1 MRHGRLGVLLCTL
14 ALLAGGLAGP
24 VATAPARAA
33 AAGRVLPDR
42 LHLADGVHQLVTVTS
57 RNWSDTRAR
66 MRVWRRASGH
76 GDRASDGSSDGSG
89 DWRLV
94 RGPVR
99 VSLGWNGWVR
109 AHHRRQ
115 STGTTPAGNFRIRG
129 AFGVRPDPGAH
140 LRYRHVDR
148 NDAWPYEPRDPAT
161 YNIFQ
166 PRQARTSHW
175 RADYVERLADYRREY
190 AYALVLGFNLPGGVH
205 WSAQRHQR
213 VATRPADTDRGGG
226 IFLHVRQQRYTAGCV
241 SAPRRQVRWLVRWL
255 RPQAHPRIVMG
266 PHRFVV
272 RRG

>member
-1 MRHGRLGVLLCTL
+1 MRNGRLGVLLCALTL
-14 ALLAGGLAGP
+14 VTCGLTAGSAAGLAG
-24 VATAPARAA
+24 APAGAAA

-42 LHLADGVHQLVTVTS
+42 LGVADDVRQLVTVTS

-66 MRVWRRASGH
+66 MRVWRRPGGSGGEH
-76 GDRASDGSSDGSG
+76 G

-94 RGPVR
+94 RGPIR

-115 STGTTPAGNFRIRG
+115 STGTTPAGSFRIRS

-166 PRQARTSHW
+166 PRQARSSHW
-175 RADYVERLADYRREY
+175 RSDYVERLADYRREY

-205 WSAQRHQR
+205 WSSRRHQR

-272 RRG
+272 RHG